1 LIVIFERD
9 EMKKI
14 ILLVGVLLLSTNVY
28 ARDVGDV
35 KVADSVQLGN
45 ETLQLNGAGTRT
57 KVIMDIYVAALYLGK
72 KTNNA
77 EEVLADAG
85 AKRMALHMVY
95 NLSSSKLQDAFKN
108 GIEDN
113 HTAAELA
120 ALDAPLKKFYAIFG
134 ALSAVNKGD
143 IILLDYVP
151 GVGTKV
157 IVNGAERGLVEGAE
171 INRAILKIWLGKE
184 PVQKDLKKDLL
195 RG

>member
-1 LIVIFERD
+1 LIVTFERD

-14 ILLVGVLLLSTNVY
+14 ILLVGVLLLSSNVY
-28 ARDVGDV
+28 ARDVGEV

-113 HTAAELA
+113 HTADELA

-134 ALSAVNKGD
+134 ALSSVNKGD
-143 IILLDYVP
+143 VILLDYVP

>member
-1 LIVIFERD
+1 
-9 EMKKI
+9 MKKI
-14 ILLVGVLLLSTNVY
+14 ILLVGTLLLSANVY
-28 ARDVGDV
+28 AREVGEV
-35 KVADSVQLGN
+35 KVADSVQLGT

-95 NLSSSKLQDAFKN
+95 GMSSSKLQDAFKK
-108 GIEDN
+108 GIEEN
-113 HTAAELA
+113 HTADELA
-120 ALDAPLKKFYAIFG
+120 ALDAPLKKFYEIFG
-134 ALSAVNKGD
+134 ALPSVNKGD

-171 INRAILKIWLGKE
+171 INRAILKIWLGNE

>member
-1 LIVIFERD
+1 LIVTFERD

-14 ILLVGVLLLSTNVY
+14 ILLVGVLLLSANVY

-85 AKRMALHMVY
+85 AKRMAMHMVY
-95 NLSSSKLQDAFKN
+95 SLSSGKLQDAFKN

-113 HTAAELA
+113 HTADELA

-134 ALSAVNKGD
+134 ALSSVNKGD

>member
-14 ILLVGVLLLSTNVY
+14 LLLVGILLLSANVY

-77 EEVLADAG
+77 EEVLADTG

-95 NLSSSKLQDAFKN
+95 GMSSSKLQDAFKK
-108 GIEDN
+108 GIEEN
-113 HTAAELA
+113 HTAAELT
-120 ALDAPLKKFYAIFG
+120 ALDAQLKKFYEIFG
-134 ALSAVNKGD
+134 ALSSVNKGD
-143 IILLDYVP
+143 IILLDYLP

-157 IVNGAERGLVEGAE
+157 IVNGTERGLVEGAE
-171 INRAILKIWLGKE
+171 INRAILKIWLGNE
-184 PVQKDLKKDLL
+184 PVQSDLKKDLL